1 MKIKNNI
8 PQKYVPTE
16 TNTIYMAVT
25 ADKYELPVA
34 LENTARE
41 LSRKLGFEQ
50 NYVSVAMS
58 KNIIATTLKSGIKVK
73 FVKVHI
79 DDDDDE

>member
-1 MKIKNNI
+1 MKTKNNI
-8 PQKYVPTE
+8 LRKYVPTE
-16 TNTIYMAVT
+16 TNTVYMAVT

-41 LSRKLGFEQ
+41 LSRKLGLEQ
-50 NYVSVAMS
+50 NHVSLAIS
-58 KNIIATTLKSGIKVK
+58 KNTRATTLKSGLKVK